1 MIKIIL
7 MKESSEVFFNTLLA
21 MEEDKDHAT
30 LLQTV
35 QIQENIVYFHSSFVV
50 KHTLV
55 SQIS

>member
-35 QIQENIVYFHSSFVV
+35 QIQEKLVYFHSSFVV

>member
-7 MKESSEVFFNTLLA
+7 MKESSEVFFNTLLT

>member
-7 MKESSEVFFNTLLA
+7 MKESSEVFFNTLLP

>member
-21 MEEDKDHAT
+21 REEDKDHAT

-35 QIQENIVYFHSSFVV
+35 QNLVYFHSSFVV
-50 KHTLV
+50 RHTLV